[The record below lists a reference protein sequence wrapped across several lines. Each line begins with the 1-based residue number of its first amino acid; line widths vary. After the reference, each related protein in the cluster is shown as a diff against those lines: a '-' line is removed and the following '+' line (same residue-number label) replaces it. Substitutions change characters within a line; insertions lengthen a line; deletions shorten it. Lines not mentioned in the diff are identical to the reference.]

1 MKKRIV
7 MYTSAIMLAGALVC
21 SSASIAGAA
30 ENPAQEQTQLPKS
43 YSSVDKGYVT
53 EIKSQKNNDCWAY
66 ASMAAF
72 ESALLSAG
80 FEVGSMSTDHL
91 NTWATTRSNE
101 KGWIRKLTDNGYGSC
116 ALGYLISWQGG
127 VMQSDIPNFNPFDY
141 QFGDEVPTNL
151 AKYGATSA
159 KFLSKEKPDEI
170 KSEIMNHGGVYT
182 SYAHTSLCMSSNFQS
197 YFMPE
202 SFDGTYQGHAIELVG
217 WDDNYDASNFST
229 SRNGSVPQSNGAW
242 LVKNSWGKNN
252 ALDGYFWI
260 SYEDKYLLHTRYN
273 PSFVI
278 TGIEQITDSK
288 KLLQNE
294 IYGATYEFNYV
305 NSNNVTYFNRFDF
318 TDEFF
323 TVDKVIFKTE
333 AIGAGYKLYYVPD
346 KNGEPTSDKANW
358 KELSTGTVDYK
369 GYICDDISDFDV
381 PDKSGSIA
389 VELDSTAA
397 DGFSSLGVDEWL
409 VTSDNNYVFI
419 NETEKGQSYIS
430 YDGKIQDVMDWYK
443 ENNTDDLGGNFVIKA
458 VTTKAEDFLLGDV
471 NLDGTVNISDA
482 TAIQKHLANI
492 HTVSG
497 KALRAADFNGD
508 GKVDISDATSIQ
520 RSINKG

>member
-1 MKKRIV
+1 M
-7 MYTSAIMLAGALVC
+7 
-21 SSASIAGAA
+21 
-30 ENPAQEQTQLPKS
+30 
-43 YSSVDKGYVT
+43 
-53 EIKSQKNNDCWAY
+53 
-66 ASMAAF
+66 
-72 ESALLSAG
+72 
-80 FEVGSMSTDHL
+80 
-91 NTWATTRSNE
+91 
-101 KGWIRKLTDNGYGSC
+101 
-116 ALGYLISWQGG
+116 
-127 VMQSDIPNFNPFDY
+127 
-141 QFGDEVPTNL
+141 
-151 AKYGATSA
+151 
-159 KFLSKEKPDEI
+159 
-170 KSEIMNHGGVYT
+170 
-182 SYAHTSLCMSSNFQS
+182 
-197 YFMPE
+197 
-202 SFDGTYQGHAIELVG
+202 
-217 WDDNYDASNFST
+217 
-229 SRNGSVPQSNGAW
+229 
-242 LVKNSWGKNN
+242 
-252 ALDGYFWI
+252 
-260 SYEDKYLLHTRYN
+260 
-273 PSFVI
+273 
-278 TGIEQITDSK
+278 
-288 KLLQNE
+288 
-294 IYGATYEFNYV
+294 
-305 NSNNVTYFNRFDF
+305 
-318 TDEFF
+318 
-323 TVDKVIFKTE
+323 IFKTE

-409 VTSDNNYVFI
+409 VTSNNNYVFI

-508 GKVDISDATSIQ
+508 GKVDISDGTSIQ
-520 RSINKG
+520 RSIKKG